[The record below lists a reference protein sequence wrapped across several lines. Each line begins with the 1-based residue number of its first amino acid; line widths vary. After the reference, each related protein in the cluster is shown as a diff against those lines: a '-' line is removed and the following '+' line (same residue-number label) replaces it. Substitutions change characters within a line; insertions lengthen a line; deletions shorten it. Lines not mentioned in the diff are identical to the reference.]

1 MLYRKQHK
9 IFYNI
14 STYNINKANIEGV
27 EAGIGIKSGILNI
40 DGATIYSEG
49 IDKTPTGGYN
59 NGIKASGTA
68 IQIESNSGY
77 TGNMEIN
84 IDSGTIRSKNSYAV
98 YEYIGKGTDTM
109 VDSMDISGGTFRAE
123 GNKPVFGLSD
133 SFKSMHGSFISG
145 GRYTSDPSEYLETG
159 YSAKLENDLFVVTAS
174 SSKLVSGDSTSGD
187 GGSSTLKVIAT
198 IVIVGIAV
206 VLIYMNRNSII
217 SLFRK

>member
-1 MLYRKQHK
+1 M
-9 IFYNI
+9 
-14 STYNINKANIEGV
+14 V
-27 EAGIGIKSGILNI
+27 
-40 DGATIYSEG
+40 
-49 IDKTPTGGYN
+49 
-59 NGIKASGTA
+59 
-68 IQIESNSGY
+68 
-77 TGNMEIN
+77 IN

-145 GRYTSDPSEYLETG
+145 GKFTSDPSEYLDAG
-159 YSAKLENDLFVVTAS
+159 YSAKLENDLYVVTSS

-187 GGSSTLKVIAT
+187 RGSSILKIIAT

-206 VLIYMNRNSII
+206 VLIYINRNSII